1 MRARSRRGTIWAAWL
16 GLLALAVNALV
27 PVHLAFDLAEALA
40 PARHPAD
47 EEAGG
52 AEHRLLALL
61 SGHREAESS
70 ADEHNKHQHGQRD
83 HDGCPVCSAFGAL
96 TGLALPAPVLL
107 PVADAAR
114 LAAPLPATEI
124 EPAGTPPG
132 YRSRAPPT
140 V

>member
-1 MRARSRRGTIWAAWL
+1 MWAAWL
-16 GLLALAVNALV
+16 GFLALAVNALV

-40 PARHPAD
+40 PARHSAD

-52 AEHRLLALL
+52 AERQLLALL

-70 ADEHNKHQHGQRD
+70 ADKHRKHQHGHRD
-83 HDGCPVCSAFGAL
+83 HHGCPVCSAFGAL
-96 TGLALPAPVLL
+96 TGVVLPTSVLL
-107 PVADAAR
+107 PVLNATGSAA
-114 LAAPLPATEI
+114 ALPATEI

-140 V
+140 A

>member
-1 MRARSRRGTIWAAWL
+1 MWAAWL

-40 PARHPAD
+40 PARHSAN

-52 AEHRLLALL
+52 AERHLLALL
-61 SGHREAESS
+61 SGHREAESP
-70 ADEHNKHQHGQRD
+70 ANDHGKHRHGHPD
-83 HDGCPVCSAFGAL
+83 HHGCPVCSAFGAL
-96 TGLALPAPVLL
+96 TGLALPTPVLL
-107 PVADAAR
+107 PAADANG
-114 LAAPLPATEI
+114 LAAALPATEI
-124 EPAGTPPG
+124 EPAGTAPG

>member
-1 MRARSRRGTIWAAWL
+1 MWAAWL

-40 PARHPAD
+40 PARQPAD

-52 AEHRLLALL
+52 TERHLLALL
-61 SGHREAESS
+61 SGHREAERP
-70 ADEHNKHQHGQRD
+70 ANEHGKHERGHR
-83 HDGCPVCSAFGAL
+83 HHPGCPVCSAFGAL
-96 TGLALPAPVLL
+96 TGLALPTPVLL
-107 PVADAAR
+107 PAADATG
-114 LAAPLPATEI
+114 LTAALPVTEI
-124 EPAGTPPG
+124 EPAGTPVG